1 MPNNILRTHDCKRC
15 GVIYFAITK
24 EEIKADE
31 KELEANYQKAK
42 ALHEKECSRLDL
54 KGLGWGIDGEVPVS
68 QVKPQTPPA
77 SAPISVPIPVS
88 TAPTSTFPLAPAVP
102 KPIVPAVPATPV
114 VAKPPIPVVPASA
127 QPKKP

>member
-42 ALHEKECSRLDL
+42 ALHEKECSRPDL
-54 KGLGWGIDGEVPVS
+54 KGLGWGIDGEVPAS

-77 SAPISVPIPVS
+77 PIPVSVPTLAS

-102 KPIVPAVPATPV
+102 KPIVSTPAVPATPP
-114 VAKPPIPVVPASA
+114 KPEVKIV
-127 QPKKP
+127 K